1 MSIDFPV
8 HGLMVPEPHVLPFAI
23 GSFDTIGELS
33 RAGFP
38 HRHSFYEIVHVTGGR
53 GTHVVDLAH
62 WPLDPPHLCVIAP
75 GQVHYWDEVDGL
87 TGQVLIFNEDFL
99 LSHPEDVAAL
109 RTLAAR
115 PWLRLTGSDH
125 ELPALMHELEREYR
139 TLADGY
145 PGVLRSYL
153 HILIVR
159 ALRASAPGAEPV
171 TPGRTDE
178 LVSAF
183 RQLIAEPGRSVAD
196 CARQLGVSTGHLHA
210 LVKQA
215 TGRTPGRLI
224 RQQQTMTAK
233 LLLTRTDLTVRQIA
247 KECGFGDPAY
257 FCRFFRR
264 ETGMTPGEFRGNAGG
279 NHHDPRLES
288 IAAPPEGP

>member
-8 HGLMVPEPHVLPFAI
+8 HRLMVPEPHLLPFAI
-23 GSFDTIGELS
+23 GSFDTIGEMS

-38 HRHSFYEIVHVTGGR
+38 HRHSFFEIVHVTGGR
-53 GTHVVDLAH
+53 GTHVLDLEH

-99 LSHPEDVAAL
+99 LSPAEDGAAL
-109 RTLAAR
+109 RTLASR
-115 PWLRLTGSDH
+115 PWLRLGGADR
-125 ELPALMHELEREYR
+125 ELPELLGELDREYR
-139 TLADGY
+139 SLAPGY

-159 ALRASAPGAEPV
+159 ALRASAPGADAAA
-171 TPGRTDE
+171 PGRAEE
-178 LVSAF
+178 LAAAF
-183 RQLIAEPGRSVAD
+183 RKLIAVPGRSVAD
-196 CARQLGVSTGHLHA
+196 CARQLGVSPGHLHT

-215 TGRTPGRLI
+215 TGRTPGHLI

-233 LLLTRTDLTVRQIA
+233 LLLARTDLTVRQIA
-247 KECGFGDPAY
+247 REAGFGDPAY
-257 FCRFFRR
+257 FSRFFRR
-264 ETGMTPGEFRGNAGG
+264 ETGMTPGEFRDGTGG

-288 IAAPPEGP
+288 IAGLPDGP